1 MTPARILIVEDD
13 PAAAQYLALALADEG
28 CSLRSVH
35 NGVEALLAIESERPD
50 LVISD
55 LRMPEMN
62 GLALLSRIKQRWP
75 ELHFIL
81 VTVEQDIATVVEAV
95 QLGALNYLVKPVS
108 LAALRG
114 AVRRALSARVG
125 SPAAGD
131 LAPEIVGSSKGIVEV
146 RHQVALAA
154 RNDVNVLVAGKTG
167 TGKELVARAIHRCSA
182 ETPGPLVAH
191 NCAATPPDLFES
203 QFFGH
208 RRGAFTGAARDHLG
222 LLERADGGVLLL
234 DELESLSLP
243 HQAKLLRVLDDGD
256 VRPVGAADV
265 RHVSVR
271 FIATTNHDPRE
282 MIDTGVLRED
292 LYYRLRGFEICLPT
306 LRERR
311 DDVPLL
317 VSHFLGERAGEIKPD
332 ALAEL
337 RDRTWP
343 GNVRELRNAVRSADA
358 LAAPGPIGV
367 EHLSLEQTPRAQEI
381 SAQALLRGGA
391 TLKDVE
397 RDAIATA
404 LRRCGG
410 NRTRAARLLGIDR
423 STLRRKLA
431 ALGLEDA
438 STD

>member
-125 SPAAGD
+125 PPAAGD

-154 RNDVNVLVAGKTG
+154 RNDVNVLVAGETG
-167 TGKELVARAIHRCSA
+167 Y
-182 ETPGPLVAH
+182 TP
-191 NCAATPPDLFES
+191 
-203 QFFGH
+203 
-208 RRGAFTGAARDHLG
+208 
-222 LLERADGGVLLL
+222 
-234 DELESLSLP
+234 
-243 HQAKLLRVLDDGD
+243 
-256 VRPVGAADV
+256 
-265 RHVSVR
+265 
-271 FIATTNHDPRE
+271 
-282 MIDTGVLRED
+282 
-292 LYYRLRGFEICLPT
+292 
-306 LRERR
+306 
-311 DDVPLL
+311 
-317 VSHFLGERAGEIKPD
+317 
-332 ALAEL
+332 
-337 RDRTWP
+337 
-343 GNVRELRNAVRSADA
+343 
-358 LAAPGPIGV
+358 
-367 EHLSLEQTPRAQEI
+367 
-381 SAQALLRGGA
+381 
-391 TLKDVE
+391 
-397 RDAIATA
+397 
-404 LRRCGG
+404 
-410 NRTRAARLLGIDR
+410 
-423 STLRRKLA
+423 
-431 ALGLEDA
+431 
-438 STD
+438 